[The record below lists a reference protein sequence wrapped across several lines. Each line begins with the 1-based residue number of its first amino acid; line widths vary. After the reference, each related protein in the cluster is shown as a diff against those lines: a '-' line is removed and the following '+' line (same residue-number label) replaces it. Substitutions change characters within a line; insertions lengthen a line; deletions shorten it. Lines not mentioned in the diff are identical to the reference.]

1 MISYWG
7 VEHGVSKS
15 YVPGKGWKPANQL
28 TPKQRAKV
36 PGAHQG
42 AKGVSAS
49 DEAWRKQHSEVK
61 DRIASLPPGMLR
73 MHKAPGSDID
83 RAGTYR
89 VGGKKTGRSI
99 VMGQAPNGR
108 QLKKLLRHEDQHAKV
123 QRSSYRMHNQ
133 IASSGKKMMREEA
146 RADQLG
152 GGRPWRKA
160 GSGDSMYAVAAKT
173 QRRARKKPKG
183 NIVAQDGSVI
193 PNKTAAEY
201 FRNKLQAS
209 MPHSPLKGKKGDQ
222 AIRGYGKLR
231 DKIAAS
237 QKRRS

>member
-49 DEAWRKQHSEVK
+49 DEAWRNKHNDVK
-61 DRIASLPPGMLR
+61 GRLASYPPGMLR
-73 MHKAPGSDID
+73 MHKVPGKGID
-83 RAGTYR
+83 QAGTYR

-99 VMGQAPNGR
+99 VVGQASTGKK
-108 QLKKLLRHEDQHAKV
+108 LKTLLRHEDQHAKV
-123 QRSSYRMHNQ
+123 KRSSYRLHNQ
-133 IASSGKKMMREEA
+133 IASSPKKTMREEA

-201 FRNKLQAS
+201 FRNNLQAA
-209 MPHSPLKGKKGDQ
+209 MPHYPLKGKKGDQ

-231 DKIAAS
+231 DKIAAN